1 MQAFACKREC
11 DKEASGD
18 DREKGGKER
27 ENKETEKER
36 EREVGNED
44 GCGDLK
50 ERARNGKGGGGGWGG
65 GERWDWMGE
74 KKLWR
79 PLVWFVLVLTT
90 LKNRWTLFLNR
101 RDSDYNPHVWF
112 FFFISTF
119 LSLSF
124 AFFPFRHDSGM
135 PPQSQ
140 KKKCHT
146 TDNSL
151 MIYTYVYV
159 CIYTLLKALDQ
170 KYFSYSFSFSL
181 SVTSWYTGRVEWKS
195 GNVRKKIY

>member
-1 MQAFACKREC
+1 MEICRKRRG
-11 DKEASGD
+11 AGD
-18 DREKGGKER
+18 V
-27 ENKETEKER
+27 ET
-36 EREVGNED
+36 
-44 GCGDLK
+44 
-50 ERARNGKGGGGGWGG
+50 GW
-65 GERWDWMGE
+65 E
-74 KKLWR
+74 KKNYDD
-79 PLVWFVLVLTT
+79 PSSDSFSVLTT

-112 FFFISTF
+112 FFSAF

-146 TDNSL
+146 TDSSL

-159 CIYTLLKALDQ
+159 YIHY
-170 KYFSYSFSFSL
+170 
-181 SVTSWYTGRVEWKS
+181 
-195 GNVRKKIY
+195 